1 MINPCSYGI
10 EYSYWRVK
18 RSLLILHYH
27 SGSGKTK
34 PWKFQMEDEDLPE
47 QKYKVPKL
55 IPGLS
60 YKTST
65 PVTAP
70 SQPTAAVRPTPAFVS
85 KAATSTRDQ
94 TIPWETVAEE
104 TGLAEDSDKASH
116 HHHVEMMPAL
126 QHLHPWHHCL
136 PPPSCP
142 QPAPY
147 AYRAFAGACLGPVL
161 PGPSPARTWQHEGD
175 SRDCN
180 QPRTDIVS
188 CSEEPAAPRRR
199 RRRSRIRIN
208 PSQAERRRNDLNTP
222 RPSNPPTSSDEEEE
236 LLRVR
241 ITRGELKRLQRF
253 R

>member
-1 MINPCSYGI
+1 MLLVGASI
-10 EYSYWRVK
+10 
-18 RSLLILHYH
+18 SLLILLTHP
-27 SGSGKTK
+27 GSGKTK
-34 PWKFQMEDEDLPE
+34 PWKFQREEDKPE

-70 SQPTAAVRPTPAFVS
+70 SQPTAAVRPTPSFVS
-85 KAATSTRDQ
+85 KPATSIQDH
-94 TIPWETVAEE
+94 TIPWETA
-104 TGLAEDSDKASH
+104 AEDSRSAEVSDKASH

-126 QHLHPWHHCL
+126 PHIHPWHHCL

-161 PGPSPARTWQHEGD
+161 PGPSPARTWRHEGD
-175 SRDCN
+175 STECA
-180 QPRTDIVS
+180 QPRADIVS
-188 CSEEPAAPRRR
+188 CSEEPAAPSRR
-199 RRRSRIRIN
+199 RRRSRVRIN
-208 PSQAERRRNDLNTP
+208 PSQAETRRNNLNAP
-222 RPSNPPTSSDEEEE
+222 RISNPPTSSDEEEE
-236 LLRVR
+236 MLRVR